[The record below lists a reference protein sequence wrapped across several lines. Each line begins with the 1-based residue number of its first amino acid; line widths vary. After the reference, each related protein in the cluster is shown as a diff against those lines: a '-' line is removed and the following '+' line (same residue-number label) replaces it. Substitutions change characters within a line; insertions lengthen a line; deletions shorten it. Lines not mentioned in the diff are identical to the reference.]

1 MFYSSPYPL
10 EKGTKRSAGFDITC
24 SETTV
29 IPFYG
34 SAVIPTGLKVA
45 FSANTFGLVTLRSGH
60 GFKRDLSSHPG
71 IIDNDYRGEIKVKV
85 FNNTDQVKTID
96 KGERFAQLI
105 ILPMVA
111 ECLYRVDD
119 IEEDTDR
126 GSNGFGSTGVMV

>member
-24 SETTV
+24 NKDT
-29 IPFYG
+29 IIFANG
-34 SAVIPTGLKVA
+34 SSVIPTGLKIA
-45 FSANTFGLVTLRSGH
+45 FSAHTFGLVTLRSGH
-60 GFKRDLSSHPG
+60 GFKRGLTCHTG

-85 FNNTDQVKTID
+85 FNNCNYDQVIE

-105 ILPMVA
+105 ILPMIS

-119 IEEDTDR
+119 IDEDTDR
-126 GSNGFGSTGVMV
+126 GSNGFGSTGVV